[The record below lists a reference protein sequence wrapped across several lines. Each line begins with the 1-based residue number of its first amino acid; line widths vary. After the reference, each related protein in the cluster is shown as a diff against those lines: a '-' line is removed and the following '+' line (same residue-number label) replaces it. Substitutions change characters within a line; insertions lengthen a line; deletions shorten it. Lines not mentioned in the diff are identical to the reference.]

1 MPASRTTVRPAPE
14 TDVDDTTT
22 QMNDLQVDSET
33 TDTITGTDAAQ
44 LDLGGNEVP
53 VADGEPTDAPAVGT
67 SEPTEAVAP
76 IIEAEDAAPVKKKP
90 AKPRASRAKVKE
102 PVVVT
107 GADTDPATEQ
117 PLVVGDPADTTN
129 VSVLDA
135 AAVPI
140 VERDL
145 TTTTSEAPAP
155 EETAATPAATYVVA
169 ETAEPVAADPVAA
182 EPVADEKDDR
192 QRSRPIA
199 EAPVSTAAT
208 ARGSTDT
215 TGEAYARNAADG
227 SDEPSVTFEDLGLTG
242 ALLTS
247 LKEVGYEVP
256 SPIQVATIPDLLAGR
271 DVIAQAQT
279 GSGKTAAFGLPIIE
293 SIDPRDRHVQALIL
307 CPTRELAIQVAEALH
322 KYGKHKEVQT
332 LPIYG
337 GQAYERQLRGLQRG
351 VQIVVG
357 TPGRVMDHMRR
368 GSLSLEHARYF
379 VLDEADEMLDMG
391 FIDDVDWILG
401 QVPGDRQMSLF
412 SATMPPRIADLA
424 RTHMKDPA
432 RITVRGKEVTVSTI
446 TQSAYEVPRS
456 RKVDVLNRILDA
468 EEPQSAMIF
477 CRTKNGVDELGEA
490 LLARGYAVETL
501 HGDLSQA
508 QRDRVMRRFR
518 AGQAEILIATDVAA
532 RGLDIPDVSHVINFD
547 IPESTEA
554 YVHRVGRTGR
564 AGKAGEAI
572 TLVSPRELRWLRQI
586 ERATK
591 GKIDLRKLPTLTDV
605 ADRRREAM
613 KTIISDTL
621 RDESNY
627 EPYLEVVEQLAEDN
641 DMSAIAA
648 AVLKLYA
655 DETGRGAIVDQAEDD
670 LATFGTTPRG
680 ARGEQGMTR
689 LFLNIG
695 RAQGIRPQDIVGAIA
710 NEANIPGRS
719 IGAIDILDA
728 STFVDVPTA
737 SVDVVL
743 QAMSTIRMKGRPVT
757 AEVSNEPPRT
767 GERGGAEF
775 GGRPERG
782 ERGPGGRNF
791 GNDRGPRQFR
801 GGPGGGPGRG
811 PGGGPGGDRPPFGGD
826 RNDRGPRD
834 GHFGFGGND
843 RGPRRFDRD
852 ERGPRRDDGPRDDR
866 GPRRDDREF
875 DRSAGPRRF
884 DQPGGPRRSE
894 RDGDNGGGR
903 SFDRPRREP
912 QGQQPY
918 RPFNRDENGASGS

>member
-1 MPASRTTVRPAPE
+1 MPASRTASRPAPE

-22 QMNDLQVDSET
+22 PLNDLQVET
-33 TDTITGTDAAQ
+33 ETLDTTEISDAAQ

-67 SEPTEAVAP
+67 SETTEAVAP
-76 IIEAEDAAPVKKKP
+76 AVAAEDAAPVKKKP

-102 PVVVT
+102 PVAEDAAT
-107 GADTDPATEQ
+107 TAEADIATEQ
-117 PLVVGDPADTTN
+117 PLVVGDPADATSE
-129 VSVLDA
+129 SVLEA
-135 AAVPI
+135 ADVPAV
-140 VERDL
+140 ETDL
-145 TTTTSEAPAP
+145 TATSAEAPVAESTAVAEAPAD
-155 EETAATPAATYVVA
+155 AVA
-169 ETAEPVAADPVAA
+169 VTA

-192 QRSRPIA
+192 QRSRPAA
-199 EAPVSTAAT
+199 EAPVSTVAA

-215 TGEAYARNAADG
+215 TGEAYARHADDG

-307 CPTRELAIQVAEALH
+307 CPTRELAFQVAEALH

-477 CRTKNGVDELGEA
+477 CRTKNGVDDLGEA

-670 LATFGTTPRG
+670 LATFGTAPRG

-737 SVDVVL
+737 SVDAVL

-775 GGRPERG
+775 GGRPERS

-801 GGPGGGPGRG
+801 GGPGGGSGR
-811 PGGGPGGDRPPFGGD
+811 GPGGDRPPFGGD

-834 GHFGFGGND
+834 GQFGFGGND

-852 ERGPRRDDGPRDDR
+852 ERGPRREDGPRDDR

-884 DQPGGPRRSE
+884 DQPGGPRRFE

>member
-1 MPASRTTVRPAPE
+1 MPASRTAVRPAPE
-14 TDVDDTTT
+14 TDVDET
-22 QMNDLQVDSET
+22 NT
-33 TDTITGTDAAQ
+33 TDQSNDQTTSTDAPAAVDAAQ
-44 LDLGGNEVP
+44 LDLGGNEVA
-53 VADGEPTDAPAVGT
+53 VTDGEPSDAPVVT
-67 SEPTEAVAP
+67 EVPEAVASTT
-76 IIEAEDAAPVKKKP
+76 ATEDEAAPAKKKP

-102 PVVVT
+102 TTAEAPPVEQPV
-107 GADTDPATEQ
+107 AAASASEQ
-117 PLVVGDPADTTN
+117 PLVDDSTGETVLDETSPAAASDGNTTSAADPSTDEMVEAEADPAK
-129 VSVLDA
+129 SG
-135 AAVPI
+135 
-140 VERDL
+140 
-145 TTTTSEAPAP
+145 APAAP
-155 EETAATPAATYVVA
+155 ATDFPAEDQTSI
-169 ETAEPVAADPVAA
+169 TAEPEATGRESSEPTNGRADADPSG
-182 EPVADEKDDR
+182 DR
-192 QRSRPIA
+192 QVAGQP
-199 EAPVSTAAT
+199 AASESQEP
-208 ARGSTDT
+208 G
-215 TGEAYARNAADG
+215 ARNDGDADG
-227 SDEPSVTFEDLGLTG
+227 PTVTFEDLGLTG

-293 SIDPRDRHVQALIL
+293 SIDPRDRHVQALVL

-337 GQAYERQLRGLQRG
+337 GQAYERQFRGLQRG

-368 GSLSLEHARYF
+368 GSLSLEFARYF

-468 EEPQSAMIF
+468 EGPQSAMIF

-518 AGQAEILIATDVAA
+518 SGQAEILIATDVAA

-564 AGKAGEAI
+564 AGKAGEAV

-591 GKIDLRKLPTLTDV
+591 GKIDLRRLPTLADV

-613 KTIISDTL
+613 KTLISDTL

-627 EPYLEVVEQLAEDN
+627 EPYLEVVEQLAEDQ

-670 LATFGTTPRG
+670 LATFGTAQRG
-680 ARGEQGMTR
+680 RGEQGMTR

-719 IGAIDILDA
+719 IGAIDILDT

-737 SVDVVL
+737 SVEVVL
-743 QAMSTIRMKGRPVT
+743 QAMSTIRMKGRPVS
-757 AEVSNEPPRT
+757 AEVSNEAPRT
-767 GERGGAEF
+767 GERDF
-775 GGRPERG
+775 GGG
-782 ERGPGGRNF
+782 GGGGRFDRGGGRGF
-791 GNDRGPRQFR
+791 GGDRGPRQYR
-801 GGPGGGPGRG
+801 GGGDRGGYGGRG
-811 PGGGPGGDRPPFGGD
+811 PAGGERPPFGGD
-826 RNDRGPRD
+826 RP
-834 GHFGFGGND
+834 D

-852 ERGPRRDDGPRDDR
+852 DRGPRRDDGPRDDR
-866 GPRRDDREF
+866 PFRRDDREF

-884 DQPGGPRRSE
+884 DSPSGPRRFE
-894 RDGDNGGGR
+894 RDGNDDGGR
-903 SFDRPRREP
+903 SFDRPRRAP

-918 RPFNRDENGASGS
+918 RPFQRDGNGTSGS

>member
-1 MPASRTTVRPAPE
+1 MPASRTATRRAPE

-22 QMNDLQVDSET
+22 QMTDLQVERVDSEM
-33 TDTITGTDAAQ
+33 TDTITDADAAQ

-53 VADGEPTDAPAVGT
+53 VTAGEPTEAPAVMGT
-67 SEPTEAVAP
+67 SATTEAVAP
-76 IIEAEDAAPVKKKP
+76 AVEAEAAAPAKKKP

-102 PVVVT
+102 PVTETVVT

-117 PLVVGDPADTTN
+117 PLVIGDSADAMSAPA
-129 VSVLDA
+129 LEA
-135 AAVPI
+135 ADVP
-140 VERDL
+140 VAETDL
-145 TTTTSEAPAP
+145 TATTSESPAA
-155 EETAATPAATYVVA
+155 EETSVPAAGTGAVA
-169 ETAEPVAADPVAA
+169 ETVEAVAAD
-182 EPVADEKDDR
+182 PVADEKDDR
-192 QRSRPIA
+192 QRSRPVA
-199 EAPVSTAAT
+199 EAPVSTVAS

-215 TGEAYARNAADG
+215 TGEAYARNAGDG

-337 GQAYERQLRGLQRG
+337 GQAYERQFRGLQRG

-477 CRTKNGVDELGEA
+477 CRTKNGVDDLGEA

-670 LATFGTTPRG
+670 LATFGTAPRG

-743 QAMSTIRMKGRPVT
+743 QAMSTIRMKGRPVS

-775 GGRPERG
+775 GGRPDRG

-811 PGGGPGGDRPPFGGD
+811 PGGD

-834 GHFGFGGND
+834 GQFGFGGND

-884 DQPGGPRRSE
+884 DQPGGPRRFE

-903 SFDRPRREP
+903 SFDRPRRDP

-918 RPFNRDENGASGS
+918 RPFNRDENGASGA